1 MSNWKPTSGPT
12 GPMVIDIE
20 CPRCHGT
27 GMATAENALPNDRP
41 YTVTVKC
48 SGCEGY
54 GVVEHDLNDDIEDWM
69 E

>member
-1 MSNWKPTSGPT
+1 
-12 GPMVIDIE
+12 MVIDIE